1 MKSCLVFSFR
11 ERNSGT
17 KIVKTVVTIGQEA
30 VPIGDETV
38 EQCTEQRPVCIAC
51 GFVGTASV
59 PQSVPQGIPFKPL
72 QGLAVPLFR
81 HFRRMGG
88 KICKNRKSAEY
99 SKKELPR
106 VPPHEP
112 VSASMI
118 SVGLVTRRR
127 REIRP
132 QSPRRAPCAIRWGKG
147 QSGIGCRESV
157 RSIGGKHER
166 FLSDLRGEVRKAG
179 IRTVVGFAPAPV
191 TSSRNGG
198 LFWAF
203 VRHPGRHLFRG
214 RFGIVSPRFVLSPFL
229 PISGGYA

>member
-11 ERNSGT
+11 ARNSGT

-59 PQSVPQGIPFKPL
+59 PQSVPQGIPFKAL

-81 HFRRMGG
+81 HFRRMEG

-112 VSASMI
+112 VSAS
-118 SVGLVTRRR
+118 L
-127 REIRP
+127 
-132 QSPRRAPCAIRWGKG
+132 
-147 QSGIGCRESV
+147 
-157 RSIGGKHER
+157 
-166 FLSDLRGEVRKAG
+166 
-179 IRTVVGFAPAPV
+179 
-191 TSSRNGG
+191 
-198 LFWAF
+198 
-203 VRHPGRHLFRG
+203 
-214 RFGIVSPRFVLSPFL
+214 
-229 PISGGYA
+229 ISGGLGNPQKEGNPPTKPASRPVCDPVGERAIRDRLSGKCAVDRRKTEAFSRGLTEVFSKSRNTKKK